1 MIERATEP
9 MMCPAARV
17 SSSLGRLATP
27 PGFCRGILKP
37 DNWENWE
44 LEDLCVE
51 DFWEPEPREL
61 AWEKIRE
68 ARSYSLELRSFEGLL
83 CLSTSRG
90 SLPGSSSAESFSFER
105 EIKTSF
111 LEMKEG
117 SWTANPWTWI
127 VQSSGSGATQTLS
140 FLMARKAS
148 TLLL

>member
-1 MIERATEP
+1 MFKATTSLTCEIKVLLAQSWPDPWCLATVSTSSLTMAEDPSMIERATEP

-68 ARSYSLELRSFEGLL
+68 ARSYSLELRSFEGLRL
-83 CLSTSRG
+83 
-90 SLPGSSSAESFSFER
+90 
-105 EIKTSF
+105 
-111 LEMKEG
+111 LE
-117 SWTANPWTWI
+117 TRTI
-127 VQSSGSGATQTLS
+127 
-140 FLMARKAS
+140 
-148 TLLL
+148 

>member
-1 MIERATEP
+1 MFKATMSLTCEIKVLLAQSWPDPWCLATVSTSSLTMAEDPSMIERATEP

-51 DFWEPEPREL
+51 DFWEHEPREL

-68 ARSYSLELRSFEGLL
+68 ARSYSLELRSFEGLRL
-83 CLSTSRG
+83 LDLGVPPVLVNFPRLSPWV
-90 SLPGSSSAESFSFER
+90 LFS
-105 EIKTSF
+105 
-111 LEMKEG
+111 
-117 SWTANPWTWI
+117 
-127 VQSSGSGATQTLS
+127 
-140 FLMARKAS
+140 
-148 TLLL
+148 